1 MSNDKQR
8 STEQETRD
16 RQGVQAA
23 DPSEGR
29 EENPGA
35 PAQNSEADVKVDG
48 GTRDAAAK

>member
-1 MSNDKQR
+1 MGNDKQH

-35 PAQNSEADVKVDG
+35 PAQNSQADVKANG
-48 GTRDAAAK
+48 GTKDAAAK